1 MKLRTAGY
9 TVAGILM
16 GVLMGGCSS
25 TGTDQSG
32 SPAVETKTTVQP
44 IKTEAEA
51 KTQPVP
57 QTVVAEPD
65 PLNDPAGVLAN
76 RVIYFDYDS
85 SEVRAEDQALVEAH
99 ANYLAQNPG
108 RQVLLE
114 GHADERGSREYNVA
128 LGERRALAVGRLM
141 QLLGVSDTQMRTV
154 SYGEENPADDGHDE
168 IAWAAN
174 RRVELNY
181 GGSGS

>member
-44 IKTEAEA
+44 IKTEAE
-51 KTQPVP
+51 TQPVP

-65 PLNDPAGVLAN
+65 PLTIPPACWRIA
-76 RVIYFDYDS
+76 S
-85 SEVRAEDQALVEAH
+85 STSTTTVRSSR
-99 ANYLAQNPG
+99 G
-108 RQVLLE
+108 RS
-114 GHADERGSREYNVA
+114 ARRGSRKLPGAES
-128 LGERRALAVGRLM
+128 G
-141 QLLGVSDTQMRTV
+141 
-154 SYGEENPADDGHDE
+154 PADP
-168 IAWAAN
+168 A
-174 RRVELNY
+174 RRPR
-181 GGSGS
+181 G

>member
-44 IKTEAEA
+44 IKTEAE
-51 KTQPVP
+51 TQPVP

-108 RQVLLE
+108 QQVLLE

-154 SYGEENPADDGHDE
+154 SYGEENPVAFGTGE
-168 IAWAAN
+168 ANWSQN
-174 RRVELNY
+174 RRVELK
-181 GGSGS
+181 

>member
-99 ANYLAQNPG
+99 AYYLAQNPG
-108 RQVLLE
+108 QQVLLE
-114 GHADERGSREYNVA
+114 GLPAFDLLFAER
-128 LGERRALAVGRLM
+128 
-141 QLLGVSDTQMRTV
+141 D
-154 SYGEENPADDGHDE
+154 
-168 IAWAAN
+168 
-174 RRVELNY
+174 
-181 GGSGS
+181 